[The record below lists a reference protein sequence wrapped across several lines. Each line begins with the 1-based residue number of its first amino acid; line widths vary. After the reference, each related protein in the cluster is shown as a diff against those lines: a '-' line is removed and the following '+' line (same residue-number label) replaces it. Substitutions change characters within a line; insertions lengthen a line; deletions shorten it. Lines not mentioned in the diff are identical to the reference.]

1 MKPTR
6 VVFAFGLALAT
17 AVLITETAACVGGT
31 DEGALGAAAQ
41 VITRR
46 VPNGGLQPEAVVD
59 ASGTLHLLYFSGDP
73 ANGDLY
79 YVRSSDMGETF
90 SKPVRVNSQPGS
102 AIATG
107 TIRGGQLAI
116 GRGGRVHV
124 GWNGSDAAVPRA
136 PVNPQMKR
144 ASAPYLYS
152 RSNAA
157 GTRFEPQ
164 RNINDRIYTLDGGGS
179 IAADDAGNVYAAWH
193 GNAVGEPGGEDHRK
207 VWITRSQDDGATFS
221 PVAPAWNNP
230 TGACGCC
237 QVRLLATPSSGLA
250 LLYRSATN
258 MSARDVYLLVSQ
270 DHGRTFA
277 GSRVQPWTLNACPM
291 TSMSLAASG
300 SRVEAAWETAGQV
313 YFGDVFAEA
322 ARIPAFQP
330 APGKAGARKYPALA
344 ISPEGETLLVWAE
357 GAAWARGG
365 SIAWQVYG
373 KDGRPSGAAGV
384 APSLPAW
391 SFAAAVARPDGGF
404 VVLY

>member
-1 MKPTR
+1 MTKLLR
-6 VVFAFGLALAT
+6 VTLAIAAGTLVLAT
-17 AVLITETAACVGGT
+17 TVW
-31 DEGALGAAAQ
+31 LGAAGDGRDRGAAD
-41 VITRR
+41 VTIRR

-73 ANGDLY
+73 AHGDLY

-90 SKPVRVNSQPGS
+90 STPVRVNSQPGS

-124 GWNGSDAAVPRA
+124 GWNGSDGALPRA
-136 PVNPQMKR
+136 PVNPNMKR

-152 RSNAA
+152 RSNAG

-164 RNINDRIYTLDGGGS
+164 RNINHTIYTLDGGGS

-193 GNAVGEPGGEDHRK
+193 GNAVGDAGGEDQRK

-221 PVAPAWNNP
+221 PVAPAWSNP

-237 QVRLLATPSSGLA
+237 QLRLLATPSNGLA

-258 MSARDVYLLVSQ
+258 MSNRDVYLLVSH
-270 DHGRTFA
+270 DRGASFA
-277 GSRVQPWTLNACPM
+277 GSRVQPWPLNACPM
-291 TSMSLAASG
+291 TSMSLAATAA
-300 SRVEAAWETAGQV
+300 RVEAAWETDGQV
-313 YFGDVFAEA
+313 YFGDVDTA
-322 ARIPAFQP
+322 AAKIPNFVA
-330 APGKAGARKYPALA
+330 APGKTSGRKYPRLA

-373 KDGRPSGAAGV
+373 KDGRPAATAGA